1 MKISQLECLFLFSP
15 FERPLGN
22 SLVFFQGK
30 CGNVIKIVTNEGVI
44 GYGEA
49 YGDQSQL
56 YKLFNEL
63 FPSLIG
69 MSFDSWEPVQEK
81 IRQIIQGKVPP
92 YTQGCIESAFN
103 LAYWDIQGKIAG
115 KPVCQLF
122 GAEPKDQIPIYGTGL
137 FYREVKDYKDQLPFF
152 MEEMQGFV
160 DQGYH
165 GIKMKAGRYPVEQEA
180 WLIEQVRKELPSQM
194 QLMVDANCGMRS
206 VAETRDLIQRLEDL
220 GIYWLEEPFRPDQYL
235 QYQEI
240 TKSTEM
246 SIAAG
251 ENEYSLAG
259 FEKLIE
265 SKVSILQPELSL
277 CGGFSQIPAL
287 IQLAKQAKVPLTPHV
302 WGSGIL
308 YGATLQF
315 YSMTHE
321 KPAFMYECPF
331 LDDPL
336 RDQCFS
342 TISIQNGYIDT
353 PKKPGLGVELNEEE
367 IKHYLIKF

>member
-1 MKISQLECLFLFSP
+1 MKISKLKCLFLFSP

-30 CGNVIKIVTNEGVI
+30 CGNVIQLVTDEGVI

-69 MSFDSWEPVQEK
+69 INFDSWELVQKE
-81 IRQIIQGKVPP
+81 IRRSLEGRVAP
-92 YTQGCIESAFN
+92 YVLGCIESAFN
-103 LAYWDIQGKIAG
+103 LAYWDIQGKMAG
-115 KPVCQLF
+115 KSVCQLF
-122 GAEPKDQIPIYGTGL
+122 GAEPIDQIPIYGTGL
-137 FYREVKDYKDQLPFF
+137 FYRDVEDYQKQLPFF
-152 MEEMQGFV
+152 MDEMQGFV
-160 DQGYH
+160 DRGYH

-180 WLIEQVRKELPSQM
+180 WLIGQVRKEMPAHM

-206 VAETRDLIQRLEDL
+206 VEETKDLVKRLEDL
-220 GIYWLEEPFRPDQYL
+220 GIYWLEEPFKPDQYGR
-235 QYQEI
+235 YQEI
-240 TKSTEM
+240 TKNAKM

-251 ENEYSLAG
+251 ENEYSLTG
-259 FEKLIE
+259 FEQLIE

-287 IQLAKQAKVPLTPHV
+287 IELAKQAQVPLTPHV
-302 WGSGIL
+302 WGSGML
-308 YGATLQF
+308 YAATLQF

-321 KPAFMYECPF
+321 KPTFLYECPF

-336 RDQCFS
+336 RDYCFDS
-342 TISIQNGYIDT
+342 LTIQNGYIDT
-353 PKKPGLGVELNEEE
+353 PKKPGLGVEINEEVM
-367 IKHYLIKF
+367 KKYLINF